1 MASSSDRK
9 KPHVIS
15 YPPCSGSN
23 ARCYD
28 DNYVLLPL
36 WTHGLFKNEWI
47 LLTPEGSQNIEMT
60 DTPRCSTR
68 RQVVRRIEG
77 AIDLILN

>member
-36 WTHGLFKNEWI
+36 WAQKDLFVLGKAM
-47 LLTPEGSQNIEMT
+47 TPEGTQNIEMT